1 MAVQFVAM
9 PGADPTAIVARIA
22 GPGAYFQR
30 AALSGPVPPPAVA
43 QRLLRTYAVPASP
56 GSEQQLLAQAQADPQ
71 VESAQLVRWP
81 LIIPM

>member
-1 MAVQFVAM
+1 
-9 PGADPTAIVARIA
+9 
-22 GPGAYFQR
+22 
-30 AALSGPVPPPAVA
+30 VA